1 MKAVEMTPNEMIKD
15 LNLKNALIDY
25 HYDVNEEFQNV
36 DDIEDSENIIDYI
49 QSMIDEAYGE
59 ENENYVIAVMLYSM
73 IKDDV
78 IEEIMIRDEDAKDYE
93 EAKKER
99 F

>member
-36 DDIEDSENIIDYI
+36 DDIEDSENMIDYI
-49 QSMIDEAYGE
+49 QSMVDEAYGE
-59 ENENYVIAVMLYSM
+59 EDENYVIAVMLYSM
-73 IKDDV
+73 VKDDV
-78 IEEIMIRDEDAKDYE
+78 IEEIYIRDENAREWDE
-93 EAKKER
+93 ERMEIR
-99 F
+99 

>member
-36 DDIEDSENIIDYI
+36 DDIEDSENMIDHI
-49 QSMIDEAYGE
+49 QSMVDEAYGE
-59 ENENYVIAVMLYSM
+59 EDENYVIAVMLYSM
-73 IKDDV
+73 IKDV
-78 IEEIMIRDEDAKDYE
+78 LL
-93 EAKKER
+93 KKS
-99 F
+99 

>member
-36 DDIEDSENIIDYI
+36 DDIEDSENMIDYI

-59 ENENYVIAVMLYSM
+59 EDENYVISVMLYSM

-78 IEEIMIRDEDAKDYE
+78 IEEIMIRDEDAKDYDE
-93 EAKKER
+93 SKKER

>member
-36 DDIEDSENIIDYI
+36 DDIEDSENMIDYI
-49 QSMIDEAYGE
+49 IQKYKKWDI
-59 ENENYVIAVMLYSM
+59 IAN
-73 IKDDV
+73 DV
-78 IEEIMIRDEDAKDYE
+78 PIFFLKR
-93 EAKKER
+93 
-99 F
+99 

>member
-36 DDIEDSENIIDYI
+36 DDIEDSENMIDYI

-59 ENENYVIAVMLYSM
+59 EDENYVISVMLCSM
-73 IKDDV
+73 VKDEV
-78 IEEIMIRDEDAKDYE
+78 SEEIMIRDEDAKDYD

>member
-1 MKAVEMTPNEMIKD
+1 MKAVEMTSNEKIKD
-15 LNLKNALIDY
+15 LNLKYFLIDY
-25 HYDVNEEFQNV
+25 YYYLNVEFQNV
-36 DDIEDSENIIDYI
+36 DDSEDSENMIDYI
-49 QSMIDEAYGE
+49 QSMIDESYGE
-59 ENENYVIAVMLYSM
+59 EDENYVIAVMLYSM